1 MDILLVD
8 DDAEFADTAI
18 QWLIRR
24 GHRALTAATGRQ
36 GIALA
41 EQQRFDVAIV
51 DLMLPDLSGLDVLR
65 ELKAAAEETEVVLLT
80 GSGTIETAVEAMRRG
95 AYDYLTKPFPL
106 ARLEERCRLACE
118 RGQLVRE
125 NRQLRHLLQRERRP
139 AEIVGNA
146 PCMLELQRL
155 IDRIAPTEKPVLI
168 LGESGTGKE
177 LVARAIQERS
187 RRAAAPFVVINCAAL
202 PESLV
207 ESELF
212 GHEKGAFTGAVAR
225 KDGLFEVADGGT
237 LFVDEIGELPLTL
250 QPKLLRVLEN
260 GSMRRVGSHRERV
273 VDVRLIAATNRDLQ
287 NEVSAGRFREDLYY
301 RINVLTLTLPPLR
314 ERMQDLPRLIEH
326 FLPQGWILDPP
337 ALEALTRY
345 GWPGNVR
352 QLINALERASIL
364 AEDRLITVDDL
375 PHEIGIAASPGAPL
389 NLPTETQVGSL
400 AELER
405 THVLRVLQEA
415 HGNKSQAARLLGV
428 HRRTLYRLLERLGI
442 ATDDTP

>member
-1 MDILLVD
+1 MNILLVD
-8 DDAEFADTAI
+8 DDAEFADTAV

-24 GHRALTAATGRQ
+24 GHRALTSATGRQ
-36 GIALA
+36 GIVVA
-41 EQQRFDVAIV
+41 EEQRFDVAIV

-80 GSGTIETAVEAMRRG
+80 GSGTIETAVEAMRLG

-139 AEIVGNA
+139 AEIVGDA
-146 PCMLELQRL
+146 PCMRELQRL
-155 IDRIAPTEKPVLI
+155 IDRIAPTDKPVLI

-187 RRAAAPFVVINCAAL
+187 QRAAAPFVVINCAAL

-260 GSMRRVGSHRERV
+260 GSMRRVGSHRERI

-287 NEVSAGRFREDLYY
+287 AEVTAGRFREDLYY
-301 RINVLTLTLPPLR
+301 RINVLALTLPPLR

-326 FLPQGWILDPP
+326 FLPRGWSLDPL
-337 ALEALTRY
+337 ALEALKRY

-375 PHEIGIAASPGAPL
+375 PHEIGIAVGRSAPL
-389 NLPTETQVGSL
+389 SLPTETQLDSL

-405 THVLRVLQEA
+405 THVLRVLQQA
-415 HGNKSQAARLLGV
+415 HGNKSHAARLLGV
-428 HRRTLYRLLERLGI
+428 HRRTLYRLLERLGL
-442 ATDDTP
+442 AMDEAP

>member
-1 MDILLVD
+1 MNILLVD
-8 DDAEFADTAI
+8 DDAEFADTAV

-24 GHRALTAATGRQ
+24 GHRALTSATGRQ

-41 EQQRFDVAIV
+41 EEQRFDVAIV

-139 AEIVGNA
+139 AEIVGDA
-146 PCMLELQRL
+146 PCMRELQRL
-155 IDRIAPTEKPVLI
+155 IDRIAPTDKPVLI

-187 RRAAAPFVVINCAAL
+187 QRAAAPFVVINCAAL

-212 GHEKGAFTGAVAR
+212 GHEKGAFTGAVTR

-237 LFVDEIGELPLTL
+237 LFIDEIGELPLTL

-260 GSMRRVGSHRERV
+260 GSMRRVGSHRERI
-273 VDVRLIAATNRDLQ
+273 VDVRLIAATNRELQ
-287 NEVSAGRFREDLYY
+287 NEVTGGRFREDLYY
-301 RINVLTLTLPPLR
+301 RINVLALTLPPLR

-326 FLPQGWILDPP
+326 FLPRGWMLDPL
-337 ALEALTRY
+337 ALEALKRY

-375 PHEIGIAASPGAPL
+375 PHEIGIAVGRSAPL
-389 NLPTETQVGSL
+389 SQPTETQVDSL

-405 THVLRVLQEA
+405 THVLRVLQQA
-415 HGNKSQAARLLGV
+415 HGNKSHAARLLGV
-428 HRRTLYRLLERLGI
+428 HRRTLYRLLERLGL
-442 ATDDTP
+442 AMDEAP